1 MKYLE
6 KYNLREYN
14 RKKSVFRLKLGIQQI
29 ILKPLLSFFILI
41 PIITAVLL
49 DRIKTKFLTVFS
61 VAEILK
67 PIFSFCLNF
76 VTVVLPI
83 VFAVYILQTIGEIVA
98 KKYESKISMCFDKK
112 QLKNGSPVLVSKKQN
127 KNAITLEWFAF
138 IPKYIWE
145 EKQAYIADIFNARI
159 ISIDYGKK
167 ANRIV
172 ITAVK
177 GKTSNSEGV
186 IYDETI

>member
-29 ILKPLLSFFILI
+29 ILKPLLSFLILL
-41 PIITAVLL
+41 PIISAFLL
-49 DRIKTKFLTVFS
+49 NYIGKRFLTLFS
-61 VAEILK
+61 VAEILN

-98 KKYESKISMCFDKK
+98 KKYESKISMCFDK

-127 KNAITLEWFAF
+127 KNSITLEWFAF

-145 EKQAYIADIFNARI
+145 ERQAYIADIFNARI